1 MHCAY
6 FDLGLISSV
15 LAEYLSI
22 HEKYLPEHFRH
33 LESHKGLVTYVSSEE
48 AHIIP
53 DLGKAT
59 TVTGTYDEL
68 VSGFR
73 EIKSKRYSRLT
84 VQSVQEHGD
93 TQERWAK
100 VFDDVCEFPVNTIA
114 GTTA

>member
-6 FDLGLISSV
+6 FDLGLVSSV

-48 AHIIP
+48 AHIIR

-68 VSGFR
+68 VSGVR
-73 EIKSKRYSRLT
+73 ELKSQRYSRLT
-84 VQSVQEHGD
+84 VQPVQEHGD
-93 TQERWAK
+93 TLERCAK
-100 VFDDVCEFPVNTIA
+100 VFDDVCEFPVIPMA
-114 GTTA
+114 GTPA